1 MAPATSGILAGVPAH
16 HMLGLA
22 GGLAAP
28 LLVRL
33 RLASVKRASLGP
45 LGWLLV
51 FTGGVH
57 TGLAFGH
64 VSSQPFLSSLFF
76 VNGVAYFILVV
87 CRRDRRWWRLATGLL
102 LLGTIVAYL
111 VLVGTGHE
119 QPDPVGILDKLAELM
134 ALGLVMLPHE
144 SSPGGWRRPL
154 RWVIGSAASL
164 GLTFLTGAGI
174 WAEDLAGSSHSHDI
188 TTCVANHHAG
198 PGTVLRPVSCTITPA
213 QQTAADRLVVQTRE
227 SIAPWPK
234 KGRRQSGW
242 E

>member
-1 MAPATSGILAGVPAH
+1 MAPATSGLLAGVPADH
-16 HMLGLA
+16 LPGVAA
-22 GGLAAP
+22 GFAA
-28 LLVRL
+28 LLLFRL
-33 RLASVKRASLGP
+33 RLASSTRRAALGP

-57 TGLAFGH
+57 VGMAFGH
-64 VSSQPFLSSLFF
+64 TAGQPFLSLLFV
-76 VNGVAYFILVV
+76 VNGVTYLVLAV
-87 CRRDRRWWRLATGLL
+87 LRRDRRWWRPVTGLL

-111 VLVGTGHE
+111 VLVGIGRE
-119 QPDPVGILDKLAELM
+119 QPDPVGILDKLAELL

-174 WAEDLAGSSHSHDI
+174 WAEDLAGSTHSHDI

-198 PGTVLRPVSCTITPA
+198 PGTVLR
-213 QQTAADRLVVQTRE
+213 
-227 SIAPWPK
+227 
-234 KGRRQSGW
+234 
-242 E
+242 